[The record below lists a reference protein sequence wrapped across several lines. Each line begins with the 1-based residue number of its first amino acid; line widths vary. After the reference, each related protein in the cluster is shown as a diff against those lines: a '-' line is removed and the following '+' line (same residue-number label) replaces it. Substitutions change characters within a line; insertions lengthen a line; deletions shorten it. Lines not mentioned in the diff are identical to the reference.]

1 MLFGS
6 SHPTL
11 AVSVSSLLCVAVQQP
26 NRLSKHSP
34 PVEFNAVSKAE
45 FAALEEADKKKREE
59 LGIKSVKS
67 SAVRGE
73 EDDLQ

>member
-1 MLFGS
+1 MLIVPS
-6 SHPTL
+6 T
-11 AVSVSSLLCVAVQQP
+11 LLCLPRLFQHP
-26 NRLSKHSP
+26 NRLAKHSP

-45 FAALEEADKKKREE
+45 FAALEEEDKKKREA

>member
-1 MLFGS
+1 LIS
-6 SHPTL
+6 QH
-11 AVSVSSLLCVAVQQP
+11 P
-26 NRLSKHSP
+26 NRLARHSP

-45 FAALEEADKKKREE
+45 FAALEEEDKKKREA